1 MTFIAVP
8 CRREKNSC
16 GFSRGVW
23 QESSKREHKNPR
35 GTQDKTAR
43 VPG

>member
-8 CRREKNSC
+8 CRRVKNSC
-16 GFSRGVW
+16 GFSRVVL
-23 QESSKREHKNPR
+23 QESLKRERENPG